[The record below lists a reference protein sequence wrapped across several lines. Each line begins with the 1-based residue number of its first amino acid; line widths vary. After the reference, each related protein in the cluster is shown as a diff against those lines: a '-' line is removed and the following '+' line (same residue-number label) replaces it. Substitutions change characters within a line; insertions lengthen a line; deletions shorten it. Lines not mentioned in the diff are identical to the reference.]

1 MSTENDY
8 EKEETKALSQ
18 DAGSGSFIFSKYL
31 EDKCPV
37 CDNHIDSDNF
47 YSHTENGGKC
57 MAKYFRCANCN
68 SEYTV
73 GYNRNRQPIDSGIT
87 LFGSVR

>member
-1 MSTENDY
+1 MSTENSF
-8 EKEETKALSQ
+8 EEHKDKALSQ
-18 DAGSGSFIFSKYL
+18 IAVSGSFIFSKYL
-31 EDKCPV
+31 EDKCPI

-57 MAKYFRCANCN
+57 MAKYFRCHNCN

-73 GYNRNRQPIDSGIT
+73 GYNRNRQPINSEIT
-87 LFGSVR
+87 LLGSIR